1 MCSISYLHSFLA
13 EGIHNVSIAPAQEF
27 TEHYR
32 FNVLDYVHIPYDLS
46 SSVFTFYS
54 ASNQFRR
61 ITRDNTIRREIFC
74 QDTAYADNRPF
85 CYMPSNQYVDIVAY
99 PYVIVNDNWLWLFV
113 SLLAHGNVCPFKFM
127 VLL

>member
-32 FNVLDYVHIPYDLS
+32 FNVLDSVHIPYDLS

-61 ITRDNTIRREIFC
+61 ITRDNTIRREILR
-74 QDTAYADNRPF
+74 QHTAYADNRPF

-99 PYVIVNDNWLWLFV
+99 PYVIVNDDWLCGGKTLF
-113 SLLAHGNVCPFKFM
+113 AHGDVRSVKPM
-127 VLL
+127 VLG